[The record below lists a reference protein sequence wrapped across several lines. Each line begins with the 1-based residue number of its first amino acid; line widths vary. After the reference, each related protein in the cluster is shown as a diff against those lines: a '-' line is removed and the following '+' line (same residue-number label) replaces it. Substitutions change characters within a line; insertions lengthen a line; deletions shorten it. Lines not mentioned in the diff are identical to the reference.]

1 MSSRPVDDRSG
12 QQAGPSAFTTYASR
26 FLSGQAGERGRA
38 REIEGSQI
46 FRPPS
51 PGSPSHD
58 PFLPSPSITHSHP
71 HLRGSSRS
79 PSPQRTPPFPGLG
92 ISDIPDIDGSAM
104 SSAIGP
110 GLLFAGPDD
119 SGPQPQ
125 QHHSEDTSYRS
136 GRNRGKERSR
146 SKPAVPNPYAP
157 SSSESEDSDEGEE
170 EADLDEVAAVRR
182 SLARP
187 LPVGQNKSSRSER
200 AKKGWYAHQS
210 MFPPSSSS
218 SSEESEAEKETE
230 SESELENAPIM
241 GRSRRKSR
249 TKSRE
254 DEDEDDDEDGQGYL
268 LTPSELH
275 RASVK
280 PQRAYDLPS
289 NLEEPLLGPDELEE
303 GRGERRG
310 RIPVRLQVYHGRFGH
325 WEREGLRKYKD
336 SGPLALW
343 LTSLLGVL
351 VGLCFVWGSTDV
363 SSPLDPKRAMI
374 LTLTQP
380 PPGAPE
386 AAPRSAPSIVPLI
399 PLLFLLLI
407 PSLLLPPAFF
417 MLLRKTVRPV
427 LLATSV
433 IVPFSLLAC
442 GWWALIASFDTSGL
456 SDVEQGQ
463 RWWGTTGLRIGAV
476 FLWLLAV
483 FFARL
488 VYLRRK
494 KLERAAAVVEL
505 STNLLLT
512 HQPLLLLT
520 PLLLAVFAFT
530 SIPILTLLVRLGTV
544 GYWRHPRE
552 NTWVY
557 HVRPYAGWLI
567 FLVTLIWVWTW
578 GVIRGVGKVA
588 VAGVVGEWYFHR
600 EETSHP
606 PAMEITTAA
615 VHRATGT
622 SLGSICIGAG
632 IVATVRVVGRS
643 AAELKRVTNPKSKI
657 LPTPLHFLTALAPI
671 FTIIAGVLDQ
681 LNGYALVYVGIT
693 GEAFWPSARRAVGLA
708 GRRKGGKLLDYTYIK
723 LLLTLSSTTMGL
735 FTATAGYLY
744 MTHSLSNPGYAPVA
758 ALLCGGLP
766 FLAVR
771 AGAAVLGDV
780 ADALFICYMIDREA
794 GGSHSEKAKEAFS
807 GDLPRNDNAV

>member
-1 MSSRPVDDRSG
+1 MSSRSGDDRSG
-12 QQAGPSAFTTYASR
+12 QHAGPSAFTAYASR
-26 FLSGQAGERGRA
+26 FLSGQTTDRA
-38 REIEGSQI
+38 RQTEGSQI

-58 PFLPSPSITHSHP
+58 PFLPSPSVTHSHP

-79 PSPQRTPPFPGLG
+79 PSPQQTPPFPGLG
-92 ISDIPDIDGSAM
+92 ISDIPDIDGSALG
-104 SSAIGP
+104 SGLGP

-119 SGPQPQ
+119 SGPQTEHQPPVGTT
-125 QHHSEDTSYRS
+125 HK
-136 GRNRGKERSR
+136 GKERSR
-146 SKPAVPNPYAP
+146 TKSSVPNPYAP

-170 EADLDEVAAVRR
+170 EADLDEVAALRR

-187 LPVGQNKSSRSER
+187 PPAGQNRTSRSER

-218 SSEESEAEKETE
+218 SSEDSEAEKATE
-230 SESELENAPIM
+230 SESEVESAPIM

-254 DEDEDDDEDGQGYL
+254 DEDEDEEDEEGEGEGYML
-268 LTPSELH
+268 SPSELH
-275 RASVK
+275 RASIK
-280 PQRAYDLPS
+280 PQRDYDLPS
-289 NLEEPLLGPDELEE
+289 NLEEPLLGPDEMGET
-303 GRGERRG
+303 RGERRG

-351 VGLCFVWGSTDV
+351 IGLCFVWGSTDPAPG
-363 SSPLDPKRAMI
+363 SPD
-374 LTLTQP
+374 
-380 PPGAPE
+380 

-399 PLLFLLLI
+399 PLLFFLLI

-417 MLLRKTVRPV
+417 LLLRKTVRPV

-456 SDVEQGQ
+456 SDVDQGQ

-476 FLWLLAV
+476 FLWLLAL
-483 FFARL
+483 FFGRL

-520 PLLLAVFAFT
+520 PLLLGVFAFT
-530 SIPILTLLVRLGTV
+530 SIPILTLLVRLGTI

-567 FLVTLIWVWTW
+567 FLVALIWVWTW

-622 SLGSICIGAG
+622 SLGSVCIGAG
-632 IVATVRVVGRS
+632 IVASVRVVGRS

-657 LPTPLHFLTALAPI
+657 LPTPLHFLTALAPV

-723 LLLTLSSTTMGL
+723 LLLTISSTAVGF

-744 MTHSLSNPGYAPVA
+744 MTHSLSNPGYAPIA

-794 GGSHSEKAKEAFS
+794 GGSHSDKAKEAFS
-807 GDLPRNDNAV
+807 GDLPRDDNVV

>member
-1 MSSRPVDDRSG
+1 MSSRPGDDRSG
-12 QQAGPSAFTTYASR
+12 VGHGQQQAGPSAFTAYASR
-26 FLSGQAGERGRA
+26 FLSGQTGERGRA
-38 REIEGSQI
+38 RETEASQI

-58 PFLPSPSITHSHP
+58 PFLPSPSVTHSHP

-92 ISDIPDIDGSAM
+92 IGDIPDIDGSAIR
-104 SSAIGP
+104 SGLGP

-119 SGPQPQ
+119 SGPQPAAQ
-125 QHHSEDTSYRS
+125 QQRS
-136 GRNRGKERSR
+136 IGASHGTGVNKGKERSR
-146 SKPAVPNPYAP
+146 TKPAVPNPYAP
-157 SSSESEDSDEGEE
+157 SSSESSEESDEGEE
-170 EADLDEVAAVRR
+170 EADLDEVAALRR

-187 LPVGQNKSSRSER
+187 PPVGQNRTSRSER

-230 SESELENAPIM
+230 SDSEVESAPIM

-249 TKSRE
+249 TKSTGNE
-254 DEDEDDDEDGQGYL
+254 YDEDDEEGEGYL
-268 LTPSELH
+268 LSPSQLH
-275 RASVK
+275 RASTG
-280 PQRAYDLPS
+280 PQQAYDMPS
-289 NLEEPLLGPDELEE
+289 NLEEPLLGPDELNE

-343 LTSLLGVL
+343 LTSLMGVL
-351 VGLCFVWGSTDV
+351 IGLCFVWGSTD
-363 SSPLDPKRAMI
+363 
-374 LTLTQP
+374 P
-380 PPGAPE
+380 PPKSPE
-386 AAPRSAPSIVPLI
+386 ATPRSAPSIVPLI
-399 PLLFLLLI
+399 PFLFFLLI

-417 MLLRKTVRPV
+417 LLLRNTVRPV
-427 LLATSV
+427 LMMTSV
-433 IVPFSLLAC
+433 IIPCSLFLC
-442 GWWALIASFDTSGL
+442 GIWAASASFDTSGL
-456 SDVEQGQ
+456 SGVEQDQ
-463 RWWGTTGLRIGAV
+463 RWWGTTGLQIGAGI
-476 FLWLLAV
+476 LLLLSM

-488 VYLRRK
+488 VYLRRR

-520 PLLLAVFAFT
+520 PLLLAVFALT

-544 GYWRHPRE
+544 GYWRLPRE
-552 NTWVY
+552 NTWVF
-557 HVRPYAGWLI
+557 HIRPYAGWLI

-606 PAMEITTAA
+606 PAMEIATAA

-693 GEAFWPSARRAVGLA
+693 GEAFWPSARRTVGLA

-723 LLLTLSSTTMGL
+723 LLLTLSSTAMGL

-771 AGAAVLGDV
+771 VGAAVLGDV

-807 GDLPRNDNAV
+807 GELPREDSAV